1 MKSDKEHTEK
11 DRVFA
16 VGWKKVTTLEMIDIP
31 KTWSQE
37 KPGDRVSNNLLYQ
50 DLDKLCLWAHWG
62 TQQGLTM
69 GVGRKNIC
77 KASSA
82 QDQDQ
87 KTHWI
92 MELATGR
99 IVSSSDYTV
108 GRKG

>member
-62 TQQGLTM
+62 TQQGLSNGSGKKEYLQSELCTRPRSENSLDY
-69 GVGRKNIC
+69 GAGYRKD
-77 KASSA
+77 S
-82 QDQDQ
+82 QQF
-87 KTHWI
+87 
-92 MELATGR
+92 
-99 IVSSSDYTV
+99 
-108 GRKG
+108 